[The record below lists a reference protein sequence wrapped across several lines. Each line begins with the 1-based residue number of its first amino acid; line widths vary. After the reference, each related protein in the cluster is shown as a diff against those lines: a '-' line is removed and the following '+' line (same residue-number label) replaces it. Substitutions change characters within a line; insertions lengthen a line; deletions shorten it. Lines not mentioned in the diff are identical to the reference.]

1 MKLQIHDTLY
11 LELVHSRHVNE
22 LYQLAQVNYDHIAE
36 WMPWIQNMHG
46 PEFMKAF
53 VKRAQLSA
61 AEGREMAFV
70 VVFEER
76 LVGRVGIYKI
86 DQQNKSAE
94 IGYWL
99 GKDFERQGIMVQSV
113 NVLLKYCFDLLRLQ
127 RIEIRCGEFNTRSQR
142 IPEKLNFR
150 KEGLLKNAEFIG
162 PHFHNLYL
170 YALCRE
176 DYEREM

>member
-1 MKLQIHDTLY
+1 MALM
-11 LELVHSRHVNE
+11 VVNGG
-22 LYQLAQVNYDHIAE
+22 V
-36 WMPWIQNMHG
+36 M
-46 PEFMKAF
+46 
-53 VKRAQLSA
+53 
-61 AEGREMAFV
+61 
-70 VVFEER
+70 
-76 LVGRVGIYKI
+76 VGRVGIYKI

-99 GKDFERQGIMVQSV
+99 GKDYERQGIMVQSV
-113 NVLLKYCFDLLRLQ
+113 NVLLKHCFDHLHFQ
-127 RIEIRCGEFNTRSQR
+127 RIEIFCGEFNTHSQR

-176 DYEREM
+176 EYEREM